1 MTLRR
6 DMARMRAALMRVP
19 VPPSEMEAEFM
30 AAAAEYGELS
40 PEVQAAFLEALRASA
55 SGQGAL
61 SPGASR
67 LLLSSVL
74 AFLHEYLPPDPG
86 RSLAER
92 VGVKPSDFT
101 GDCSLVR
108 DKLLVAIDVANAR
121 CELSKGAGCE
131 GCEGEP

>member
-1 MTLRR
+1 
-6 DMARMRAALMRVP
+6 
-19 VPPSEMEAEFM
+19 MEAEFM
-30 AAAAEYGELS
+30 AAATGDGELS

-74 AFLHEYLPPDPG
+74 AFLREYLPPDPG

-92 VGVKPSDFT
+92 IGVKPSDYI
-101 GDCSLVR
+101 GNHSQIKN
-108 DKLLVAIDVANAR
+108 KLLAAFRVANAR
-121 CELSKGAGCE
+121 REQVERAGCE
-131 GCEGEP
+131 GMP